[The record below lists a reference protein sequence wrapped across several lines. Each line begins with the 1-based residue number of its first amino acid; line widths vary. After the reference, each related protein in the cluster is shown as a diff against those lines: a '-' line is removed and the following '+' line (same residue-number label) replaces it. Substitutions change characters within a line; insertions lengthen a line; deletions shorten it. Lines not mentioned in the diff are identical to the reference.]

1 MHTYKQKHG
10 RQLIASAMMLGAAGC
25 GAAWADEPA
34 AAPATEPAKPAP
46 GTLAGVLDASGITE
60 SGYVAASYYH
70 SNGYSTYHQFDNK
83 HDSFQ
88 LDQAALTLAYQP
100 KEGFGALVNIAA
112 GEDMKILNAAEGS
125 NANTFDIVQAF
136 VQYATGPLTV
146 IGGKYVTLAGAEV
159 IAPTGN
165 TNFSRS
171 LLFFAEPLTHTG
183 IRATYAVTDTLNLV
197 AGVNNGWNY
206 SSLTTSGSKTGEV
219 GVAWTPGK
227 IFALAAQAYIGRDP
241 YPLVPAV
248 GGVPY
253 AYTDGQ
259 KTLVDAVATYNATD
273 ALTFVLSF
281 DWGKQKAHFAGIP
294 DASWNGAAF
303 YTNYALNDQWRVS
316 VRLENLDD
324 KDGFVTGTGIKQT
337 LKEGTVT
344 FGYDP
349 TKSFEL
355 RIEARYDKSTDPTS
369 FVRSI
374 NPSDASPF
382 ANSQTGFALQGV
394 YKF

>member
-1 MHTYKQKHG
+1 MIMTQKWLTAPALVLG
-10 RQLIASAMMLGAAGC
+10 IATC
-25 GAAWADEPA
+25 GMAVADEPA
-34 AAPATEPAKPAP
+34 APAAAAPEPAKPAP
-46 GTLAGVLDASGITE
+46 GTLAAILDTSGITE

-70 SNGYSTYHQFDNK
+70 SNGYNNYHQFDNK
-83 HDSFQ
+83 HDTFQ

-125 NANTFDIVQAF
+125 NPNTFDVVQAF

-183 IRATYAVTDTLNLV
+183 VRATYAVSDTLNLIG
-197 AGVNNGWNY
+197 GVNNGWNY
-206 SSLTTSGSKTGEV
+206 SSLTSSGSKTGEV
-219 GVAWTPGK
+219 GLAWTPNK
-227 IFALAAQAYIGRDP
+227 IFALTAQAYLGKDP
-241 YPLVPAV
+241 LAA
-248 GGVPY
+248 GPY
-253 AYTDGQ
+253 AEGQ
-259 KTLVDAVATYNATD
+259 KTLVDVVGTYNVTD
-273 ALTFVLSF
+273 ALTLILSY
-281 DWGKQKAHFAGIP
+281 DWGKQKAQVSGSP

-303 YTNYALNDQWRVS
+303 YTNYALSDQWRVS
-316 VRLENLDD
+316 VRLEYLDD
-324 KDGFVTGTGIKQT
+324 KDGFVTGGGTKQT

-349 TKSFEL
+349 VKSFEL
-355 RIEARYDKSTDPTS
+355 RIEARYDKSTDATS

-374 NPSDASPF
+374 TPGTLNPF
-382 ANSQTGFALQGV
+382 ADSQTEFVLQGV